1 MQISRGQRLKLA
13 DLGLDGQPFSI
24 ALTLANSGLVL
35 DSACFGLD
43 AARKL
48 SDDRYMTFFNQPAS
62 PCGAVKLAG
71 DGRFDF
77 DLAKLPASIESL
89 TMTLAIDGAGTM
101 SKLGSCVATL
111 TRAGSNAATYTFDGS
126 QFSAE
131 RAIMLL
137 ELYRKDGLWR
147 LNAVSQGFNGGLD
160 ALVTHFGGSVAD
172 KPATPPAPPPPP
184 GASAQP
190 PSPPPAPPSKVSLSK
205 ITLDKRGDQISL
217 EKRGSGKGHG
227 RIECNLN
234 WTAGGAPAKK
244 GLLGGLFG
252 GGRSSGVDLDL
263 GCLFELSDGRK
274 SVVQALGNCFGDYDR
289 APFIKLAG
297 DDRSGTS
304 TSGEFLYINGDRLS
318 DIKRVCIFAFIYE
331 GIANWAQADGVV
343 TVTVP
348 GHPVIE
354 VRLDGHQPSKNMC
367 AIAMLENHKGELRVT
382 KLAEY
387 FAGHP
392 DLDRHYGWG
401 LRWTEGSK

>member
-24 ALTLANSGLVL
+24 SLTLASGGLVV

-89 TMTLAIDGAGTM
+89 TMTLAVDGAGTM

-111 TRAGSNAATYTFDGS
+111 TRGGSAAASYAFDGS
-126 QFSAE
+126 LFSGE

-137 ELYRKDGLWR
+137 ELYRKDGQWR

-172 KPATPPAPPPPP
+172 KPAAPSAPPPPP
-184 GASAQP
+184 APSAQP

-252 GGRSSGVDLDL
+252 GGRNTGIDLDL

-318 DIKRVCIFAFIYE
+318 DIKRVCVFAFIYE
-331 GIANWAQADGVV
+331 GVANWAQADGVV

-367 AIAMLENHKGELRVT
+367 AIAMLENHNGELRVT